1 MKKDINISEVA
12 KKAGVSIATVSRVFN
27 NSGPV
32 KESTRKLIEG
42 IIEETGYQPNI
53 LARELA
59 EKRTN
64 LIGMIVH
71 NLTGEGM
78 ARTIQG
84 VSDILEEH
92 AFNLL
97 MTCSNGSFESEKK
110 HFELL
115 RLKRVDGILF
125 ATRNFTQE
133 HKEIIEKLPI
143 PVVVLLQDTEKMK
156 IPCVTFAN
164 YSMAKDAA
172 ENLLKLGHRT
182 FAYLDGPLNS
192 VNARERKHGVMDAL
206 SSAGIDTSTI
216 PVGTGNYHIESG
228 YEGMEGILQ
237 TGKKFSAVIAVNDGM
252 AIGAMN
258 CLMDHGFAIPEDV
271 SVLGLDDTVLAKAS
285 RLQLSGVHYSYTKLG
300 DVGAALLLKQIQAES
315 TFFEKK
321 VIPYEVNLR
330 QSVRSLK

>member
-32 KESTRKLIEG
+32 KESTRKLIES
-42 IIEETGYQPNI
+42 IIEETGYLPNI

-59 EKRTN
+59 EKKTN
-64 LIGMIVH
+64 LVGMIVH

-97 MTCSNGSFESEKK
+97 MTCSNGNFESEKK

-125 ATRNFTQE
+125 ATRNFTKE

-143 PVVVLLQDTEKMK
+143 PVVVLLQDTEKEQ

-164 YSMAKDAA
+164 YSMAKEAA

-182 FAYLDGPLNS
+182 FAYIGGPEHS
-192 VNARERKHGVMDAL
+192 ANANERKHGVMDAL
-206 SSAGIDTSTI
+206 KDADIDINSI
-216 PVGTGNYHIESG
+216 PASTGNYHIESG
-228 YEGMEGILQ
+228 YEEMEDIIKS
-237 TGKKFSAVIAVNDGM
+237 GKKFSAVIAVNDGM

-258 CLMDHGFAIPEDV
+258 CLMDHGFSIPEDV

-285 RLQLSGVHYSYTKLG
+285 RLKLSGVQYSYTKLG
-300 DVGAALLLKQIQAES
+300 DEGAALLLKQIQSETS
-315 TFFEKK
+315 FFEKK
-321 VIPYEVNLR
+321 VIPYKVNLR
-330 QSVRSLK
+330 QSVRLMN